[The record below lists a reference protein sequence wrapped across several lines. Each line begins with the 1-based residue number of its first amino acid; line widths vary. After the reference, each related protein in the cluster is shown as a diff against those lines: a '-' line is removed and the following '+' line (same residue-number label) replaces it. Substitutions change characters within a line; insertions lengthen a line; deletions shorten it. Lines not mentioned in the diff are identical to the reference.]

1 MTNKYSSLV
10 IGTVK
15 TIMEE
20 DQYKNLMGP
29 PLKKEI
35 IKQVDKFT
43 NALPIKFDQN
53 EKDYYL
59 KKILINL
66 RKTMK
71 DGNFLIDSSTFTQWY
86 KKRKGDI
93 EDTYWNDYKKFLIEQ
108 NNWTTGPEGTV
119 SSLDRTSETILELC
133 ADPKLS
139 SARRRGMVVGNVQ
152 SGKTASYI
160 GLITKAADAG
170 YKVIIVIAG
179 MLEELRKQTQIR
191 LEESFVGKDIASNIN
206 VGVGVFSERPSKK
219 DPLCDTVELSDFKKN
234 KTENSDNLSNSTGT
248 APYIMVVKKN
258 ASTLT
263 NLNLWLDGMRINNE
277 NHIVDLPMIL
287 IDDEADNASIDLRSR
302 IKGKKK
308 NNPSKDKDDRLF
320 PEEDPSNY
328 DATRINA
335 CIRTILQKFRVST
348 YVGYTATPFANILI
362 SPKTKNEILREDLF
376 PNDFLYYL
384 EPASG
389 YFGPV
394 EAFIKREISVLKR
407 LILLKYQQVEKVF

>member
-1 MTNKYSSLV
+1 
-10 IGTVK
+10 
-15 TIMEE
+15 
-20 DQYKNLMGP
+20 
-29 PLKKEI
+29 
-35 IKQVDKFT
+35 
-43 NALPIKFDQN
+43 
-53 EKDYYL
+53 
-59 KKILINL
+59 
-66 RKTMK
+66 
-71 DGNFLIDSSTFTQWY
+71 
-86 KKRKGDI
+86 
-93 EDTYWNDYKKFLIEQ
+93 
-108 NNWTTGPEGTV
+108 
-119 SSLDRTSETILELC
+119 
-133 ADPKLS
+133 
-139 SARRRGMVVGNVQ
+139 MVVGNVQ

-179 MLEELRKQTQIR
+179 MLDELRKQTQIR
-191 LEESFVGKDIASNIN
+191 VEESFIGKDIASNIN
-206 VGVGVFSERPSKK
+206 VGVGLFSERPAQKN
-219 DPLCDTVELSDFKKN
+219 PLCDTSRVSDFKKS

-335 CIRTILQKFRVST
+335 CIRTIL
-348 YVGYTATPFANILI
+348 
-362 SPKTKNEILREDLF
+362 
-376 PNDFLYYL
+376 
-384 EPASG
+384 
-389 YFGPV
+389 
-394 EAFIKREISVLKR
+394 
-407 LILLKYQQVEKVF
+407 